1 MSEYFEENPNFSLL
15 LFIDS
20 VLVLFSFLYEYFMEY
35 NNLIITIIIMVI
47 DIALLFYNIYY
58 IKFNETKNVKQ
69 SLLYMFILSIVYL
82 FLGSLI
88 ILLVF
93 NINSNFVNYYTIL
106 KNLIFLGPL
115 VIIVGPIIYLIG
127 GVAS

>member
-1 MSEYFEENPNFSLL
+1 
-15 LFIDS
+15 
-20 VLVLFSFLYEYFMEY
+20 
-35 NNLIITIIIMVI
+35 MVI

-127 GVAS
+127 GAAS